1 MNINNEEFIDKL
13 QDAVSK
19 TFETM
24 LFAEVTEKEMC
35 GSLPEWTKESV
46 ASTIE
51 IIEPHELKLRLYFEK
66 DHASE
71 LVDMLYGEYDK
82 NNLDTIIEDFVSE
95 CSNAIAGQFATKLL
109 NGDNVVKLGVPVPLK
124 NGDQSNAPELS
135 NDSLII
141 LFGIDDRKIVFTIE
155 SKSPVPGEALIPGG
169 LFSDSADGGE
179 EPLDNTNNILIVDD
193 SNASAQFL
201 EAVLS
206 DLSYNV
212 TYAVKKNGSTEFVEQ
227 NNPDLVLLA
236 VDKKDNG
243 GIEFCKSLKSNS
255 KLSQIPV
262 IFVSP
267 EFDRDFK
274 QIGFKSG
281 SVDFLSSD
289 LYPDEIVFRID
300 THLSII
306 NAKKDFLIKKNIME
320 QLLREQTGNLMKY
333 ERQALFGK
341 NVQGIV
347 HNMNNQISGIL
358 GYAQLMRL
366 DLDGLLLKEK
376 NNPKT
381 LLGNSKPALQKLSK
395 RLNSN
400 LDCIERFIDMINSL
414 MNKSRFIQ
422 SEEFEVI
429 ELNELLR
436 DEIGFLDVNKW
447 YNKNVNLIFDFSDKE
462 LLTNV
467 VPSYISQVLQNLV
480 KNGIDA
486 VYGLPNPTIKIKT
499 GVDDDKVW
507 FSVSDNGRGIP
518 EKILPR
524 IFEAY
529 FTTKIRDNDTEYASS
544 SGTGLGLYM
553 CSELISLQQGNLFV
567 EKSDETGASFKVEF
581 KKADEF
587 LD

>member
-1 MNINNEEFIDKL
+1 MNINNIEFIEKL
-13 QDAVSK
+13 QDAVSE

-35 GSLPEWTKESV
+35 DSLPEWTKESV
-46 ASTIE
+46 AATIE
-51 IIEPHELKLRLYFEK
+51 IIEPHELKIRLYFEK
-66 DHASE
+66 DHALE
-71 LVDMLYGEYDK
+71 LVDMLYGDYDK
-82 NNLDTIIEDFVSE
+82 NNLDTIIVDFVSE
-95 CSNAIAGQFATKLL
+95 CTNSIAGQFATRLL
-109 NGDNVVKLGVPVPLK
+109 ESDDVVKLGIPVPFK
-124 NGDQSNAPELS
+124 NGDKSNAPELS
-135 NDSLII
+135 NDSIII
-141 LFGIDDRKIVFTIE
+141 LFGIDDRKIAFTIE
-155 SKSPVPGEALIPGG
+155 SKSAISDKVSTPDG
-169 LFSDSADGGE
+169 LFSDNAPNGE
-179 EPLDNTNNILIVDD
+179 GTLDNTNNILIVDD

-206 DLSYNV
+206 DRGYNV
-212 TYAVKKNGSTEFVEQ
+212 TLAVKKNGSTEFVEK

-236 VDKKDNG
+236 VDNKDNG
-243 GIEFCKSLKSNS
+243 GMEFCKSLKSNS

-262 IFVSP
+262 IFVTP
-267 EFDRDFK
+267 EIDQAIK
-274 QIGFKSG
+274 LTGFKSG

-289 LYPDEIVFRID
+289 LHPDEITFRIN

-306 NAKKDFLIKKNIME
+306 NVKKDFLIRKNIME
-320 QLLREQTGNLMKY
+320 QLLKDQTSNLMKY
-333 ERQALFGK
+333 ERQASFGK

-381 LLGNSKPALQKLSK
+381 LLGHSKPTLQKLSK

-436 DEIGFLDVNKW
+436 NEIGFLDVNKW
-447 YNKNVNLIFDFSDKE
+447 YDKNVNLIFDFSDKE
-462 LLTNV
+462 LLTNL

-499 GVDDDKVW
+499 GVDDDMVW
-507 FSVSDNGRGIP
+507 FSVSDNGKGIP

-529 FTTKIRDNDTEYASS
+529 FSTKMRENDSEYASS

-553 CSELISLQQGNLFV
+553 CNELISLQKGNVFV
-567 EKSDETGASFKVEF
+567 EKSDETGATFKVEF